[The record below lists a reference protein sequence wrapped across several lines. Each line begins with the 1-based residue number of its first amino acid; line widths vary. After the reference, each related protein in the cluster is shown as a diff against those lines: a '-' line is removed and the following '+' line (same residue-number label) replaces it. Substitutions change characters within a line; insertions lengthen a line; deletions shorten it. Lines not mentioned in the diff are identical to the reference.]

1 MLEKQKKGVSKKGQ
15 VTIFIILGIIIVVF
29 AVLIF
34 LFYPR
39 IKSAF
44 GFETQNPSQF
54 MSSCIEED
62 VIEAVEIISKQ
73 GGSLNPEHYML
84 HKGDRI
90 EYLCYTEEYYKT
102 CVMQQPM
109 LKEHIEEE
117 ISNAI
122 KNSANNCL
130 DELKKN
136 FEKRGYEVSMTKG
149 SIETELLPKRV
160 VIKFNSQITL
170 RKGQTERFDSLI
182 VSINNN
188 LYEMTSIANSILNFE
203 ARYGDSETTTYM
215 NYYRDL
221 KVEKLKQTDGS
232 TIYILTD
239 RNNPRNKLQFASR
252 SVAWPPGY
260 GTDKMLF

>member
-1 MLEKQKKGVSKKGQ
+1 
-15 VTIFIILGIIIVVF
+15 
-29 AVLIF
+29 
-34 LFYPR
+34 
-39 IKSAF
+39 
-44 GFETQNPSQF
+44 
-54 MSSCIEED
+54 
-62 VIEAVEIISKQ
+62 
-73 GGSLNPEHYML
+73 
-84 HKGDRI
+84 
-90 EYLCYTEEYYKT
+90 
-102 CVMQQPM
+102 MQQPM